1 MKKIILTGK
10 RFGKL
15 LVVKE
20 NEKSGYW
27 DCVCDCGNTK
37 TVYGSNLRSNKSTS
51 CGCCKQFK
59 DITNQRFGRL
69 VAIKCVSRD
78 KAARWLCKCDCGNE
92 KVILGTSLRNGST
105 KSCGCINRENARQNG
120 LNSAT
125 HHETKTRLYGVWL
138 GIKRRLYN
146 PHTKK
151 YPIYGGR
158 GITMCDEWKNDFVKF
173 RTWAMENGYDPNA
186 PYGKCTID
194 RIDVNGNYEPS
205 NCRWVDLKVQANN
218 RRKENILHGKSTRN

>member
-1 MKKIILTGK
+1 MKKIDLTGK

-15 LVVKE
+15 IVL
-20 NEKSGYW
+20 NESERKGIW
-27 DCVCDCGNTK
+27 NCVCDCGNHK
-37 TVYGSNLRSNKSTS
+37 LVYGTNLRSNKTTS
-51 CGCCKQFK
+51 CGSCKQFK

-69 VAIKCVSRD
+69 VAIKCVQRQP
-78 KAARWLCKCDCGNE
+78 KVLWLCKCDCGNE
-92 KVILGTSLRNGST
+92 KVILGTSLRIGAT
-105 KSCGCINRENARQNG
+105 KSCGCINKEIAREWGFKSR
-120 LNSAT
+120 T
-125 HHETKTRLYGVWL
+125 HQESKTRLYQVWQ

-158 GITMCDEWKNDFVKF
+158 GISMCEEWKSDFITFKK
-173 RTWAMENGYDPNA
+173 WAMENGYDPNA

-218 RRKENILHGKSTRN
+218 RRKENIFYGKSTRN